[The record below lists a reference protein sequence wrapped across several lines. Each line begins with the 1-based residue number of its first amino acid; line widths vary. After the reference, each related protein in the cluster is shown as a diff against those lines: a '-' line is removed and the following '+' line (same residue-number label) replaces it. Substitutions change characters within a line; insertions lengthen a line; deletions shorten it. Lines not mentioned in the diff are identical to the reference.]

1 MFTTDIAVRVNHP
14 HPTLDSLGP
23 ADGTSGDLLL
33 QVMQAHI
40 MGAVRQSS
48 CRVINIRGAHNP
60 EMNRILAIVAA
71 QAGWT
76 VLAPKRPAAPLE
88 RLIFGAGFRITES
101 AIAQLAAHTTTIVID
116 KFDRI
121 KSKRA
126 VLSACRSASCQSVLI
141 TSGGISDAQFSDA
154 GISRYLCID
163 LSSGEAPPDS
173 REVVIDQ

>member
-14 HPTLDSLGP
+14 YPTLDSLDP
-23 ADGTSGDLLL
+23 ADGTSSDKLL
-33 QVMQAHI
+33 QVMQAYI
-40 MGAVRQSS
+40 MWAVRKSS
-48 CRVINIRGAHNP
+48 CRVINIRGAHTP

-76 VLAPKRPAAPLE
+76 VLAPKRQAAPLE

-101 AIAQLAAHTTTIVID
+101 AIAQLAAQTTTIVID

-126 VLSACRSASCQSVLI
+126 VLSACGSASCRSVLI
-141 TSGGISDAQFSDA
+141 TSGGIPNAQFSGAD
-154 GISRYLCID
+154 IFRYLCID
-163 LSSGEAPPDS
+163 LSSGEAPPES